1 MQKLNLKK
9 LIANDIVNYGMDQAS
24 DFNYIVVLDTFL
36 KDYDKETR
44 KYIYDNLESIIE
56 AVHQNEN
63 VADLEYDESSKQF
76 SMVFYYDNLM
86 SYLEHKFVEFG
97 RDINRDFNL
106 EELRS
111 LSHELENSKRFKK
124 LILDVIDKNKY
135 YGIEL

>member
-44 KYIYDNLESIIE
+44 KYVYDNLESIIE

-76 SMVFYYDNLM
+76 SLVFYYDNLM
-86 SYLEHKFVEFG
+86 SRLEHKFVEFG